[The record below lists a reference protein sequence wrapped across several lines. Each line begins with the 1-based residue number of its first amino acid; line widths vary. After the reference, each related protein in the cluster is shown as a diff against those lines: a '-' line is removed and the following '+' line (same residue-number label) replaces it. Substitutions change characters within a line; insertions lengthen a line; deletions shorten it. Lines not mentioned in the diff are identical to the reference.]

1 MKKIAT
7 AVAAAALL
15 VTLAAPAGA
24 AVAPSGNETAQSRSG
39 SVHECYGGHAGRA
52 RGNCYDER
60 EPQHDGSG
68 FLLF

>member
-7 AVAAAALL
+7 AVAAAALF

-24 AVAPSGNETAQSRSG
+24 AVAPSGSAVPQDRYG
-39 SVHECYGGHAGRA
+39 PHECYGGHAGPA

-68 FLLF
+68 SLLF